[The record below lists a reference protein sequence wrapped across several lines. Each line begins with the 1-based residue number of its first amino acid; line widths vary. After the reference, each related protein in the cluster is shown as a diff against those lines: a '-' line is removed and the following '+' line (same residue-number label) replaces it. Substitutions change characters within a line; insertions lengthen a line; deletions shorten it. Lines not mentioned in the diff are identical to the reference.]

1 MAGDTLRDAF
11 RSELASAIAAAS
23 PAIAWPVRD
32 LENTGTA
39 ATLPAANAAASEQG
53 WFEIEFVGGSEEQYT
68 FGAGSSDL
76 HRETGQVTV
85 RAVTRL
91 AAGTTLRDTA
101 ERYIEQLRTAFR
113 KHRFA
118 AGSTKVFVD
127 SVMPMGGGF
136 GEGGEWVESFAIG
149 YHRYNA
155 G

>member
-11 RSELASAIAAAS
+11 RAELDNVIRDAS
-23 PAIAWPVRD
+23 PSISWTRRD
-32 LENTGTA
+32 LQNTTTP
-39 ATLPAANAAASEQG
+39 ATLHAANAAAASQG
-53 WFEIEFVGGSEEQYT
+53 WFEIDFMGGSEEQYT

-91 AAGTTLRDTA
+91 GAGDAVRDTA
-101 ERYIEQLRTAFR
+101 ERYVEQIRTAFR
-113 KHRFA
+113 KRRFM

-127 SVMPMGGGF
+127 AVQPMGGGF
-136 GEGGEWVESFAIG
+136 GEGGEWVESFAIA
-149 YHRYNA
+149 YRRYNV